1 MELTG
6 LPAVHE
12 GFEAARREPLNAR
25 AHIQTSL
32 DLLARGART
41 RADIELAKS
50 GFQTAARL
58 APDLW
63 EPMVGLAA
71 APYRLGAYRDPLA
84 ALSQPGA
91 RPGPPGDPPW
101 PSALVGSGASGRRLG
116 RGRRC

>member
-63 EPMVGLAA
+63 EPMVGAA
-71 APYRLGAYRDPLA
+71 DAHYRLDRK
-84 ALSQPGA
+84 S
-91 RPGPPGDPPW
+91 
-101 PSALVGSGASGRRLG
+101 VGEGKGVLG
-116 RGRRC
+116 RVDRGRSRRSQKISIYSVRGLTKQISKKIQ